1 MSVTHQPNHLSPSD
15 RLLQGIAIA
24 TNRLLTVKNHHESVQ
39 ESLNVLGP
47 VMDVDRI
54 YIFQNH
60 LHPETGEPAISQ
72 RWEWVAQGVQPEID
86 NPELQ
91 NLLYP
96 EILPRWYDTLSQEQP
111 ILGIIRDFP
120 EAEKKLLNPQGIL
133 SILVV
138 PIFIRDYFWGFAG
151 FDDCHQERQW
161 DDSTKA
167 ALMTIAGSIGGAI
180 SQWESEANL
189 KHLNETL
196 EQRVQTRTAE
206 LEQAKEAAEAANH
219 AKSQFLANMSHEL
232 RTPLNG
238 ILGYAQILNRSK
250 ELGEKERHGVQ
261 IIHQCGSHLLTL
273 INDILDLSKIEAGKL
288 ELNLKEIHFPS
299 FLQGIVEICRVQSD
313 KKRLNLIYQPD
324 VNLPVGVITDE
335 KRLRQLLIN
344 ILGNAVKFTE
354 KGSITFKVKTVKLLD
369 KTMGDGDG
377 IVRIG
382 FQVEDTGVG
391 IAASNL
397 ESIFQSFE
405 QVGDKKR
412 QSEGTGLG
420 LAISKKIVELM
431 GDTIKV
437 RSKLGVGSIFSFEV
451 DLQIADNWTQQVSTS
466 NGQQIIGYEGAI
478 RHLLVV
484 DDRWENRSV
493 LVELLEPLGFKL
505 TEAENGQEAL
515 IKAKQETF
523 DLIITDIQMPVMN
536 GFEMLKQLRN
546 DNTLKHITVIISSAS
561 VSDMDRQMSL
571 DAGGDDFLPKPINT
585 QEMFALLTDHLQVTW
600 KYETIKSVSTSTIT
614 HDDSLQIVAPP
625 LEDLQI
631 LFELAQDGLL
641 LKLVKMTE
649 EIGRKSDRYLSFTQ
663 KISQLAKQFQT
674 EEIEILIQKHI
685 NFKQYLNYP
694 KP

>member
-24 TNRLLTVKNHHESVQ
+24 TNRLLTVKNRHESVQ
-39 ESLNVLGP
+39 ESLNALGP

-60 LHPETGEPAISQ
+60 PHPETGQLASSQ

-86 NPELQ
+86 NPGLQ

-96 EILPRWYDTLSQEQP
+96 EIMPRWYNTLSQEQP
-111 ILGIIRDFP
+111 ILGIIKDFP
-120 EAEKKLLNPQGIL
+120 EVERELLNSQGIL

-161 DDSTKA
+161 DDNTKA
-167 ALMTIAGSIGGAI
+167 ALMAIAGSIGGAI
-180 SQWESEANL
+180 SQWQTEANL
-189 KHLNETL
+189 KQLNETL

-206 LEQAKEAAEAANH
+206 LEQAKNAAEAANY

-324 VNLPVGVITDE
+324 VNLPIGVITDE

-344 ILGNAVKFTE
+344 LLGNAVKFTE
-354 KGSITFKVKTVKLLD
+354 KGSITFKVKTVKLPG
-369 KTMGDGDG
+369 KNVEDG

-437 RSKLGVGSIFSFEV
+437 KSKLGIGSIFSFEV
-451 DLQIADNWTQQVSTS
+451 DLQIADNWIQQISTS
-466 NGQQIIGYEGAI
+466 NGEQIIGYEGAI

-515 IKAKQETF
+515 IKAKQQTF

-536 GFEMLKQLRN
+536 GFEMLKLLRN

-585 QEMFALLTDHLQVTW
+585 EEMFALLTNHLQITW

-614 HDDSLQIVAPP
+614 HDDSLEIVAPP
-625 LEDLQI
+625 LEDLQM

-649 EIGRKSDRYLSFTQ
+649 EIGRKSDRYLPFTQ

-674 EEIEILIQKHI
+674 EEIEILIQKHL
-685 NFKQYLNYP
+685 NFKQSLNYP

>member
-24 TNRLLTVKNHHESVQ
+24 TNRLLTVKDYHESVQ
-39 ESLNVLGP
+39 ESLNALGP

-60 LHPETGEPAISQ
+60 LHPETGEPASSQ
-72 RWEWVAQGVQPEID
+72 RWEWVAKGVQPEID
-86 NPELQ
+86 NPKLQ

-96 EILPRWYDTLSQEQP
+96 EILPRWYYTLSQEQP
-111 ILGIIRDFP
+111 ILGIIKDFP
-120 EAEKKLLNPQGIL
+120 EVERLLLQPQGIL

-138 PIFIRDYFWGFAG
+138 PIFIRDYFWGFTG

-167 ALMTIAGSIGGAI
+167 ALMAIAGSIGGAI
-180 SQWESEANL
+180 SQWQTEANL
-189 KHLNETL
+189 KQLNETL
-196 EQRVQTRTAE
+196 EQRVKTRTAE
-206 LEQAKEAAEAANH
+206 LEQAKETAEAANH

-288 ELNLKEIHFPS
+288 ELHLKEIHFPS

-313 KKRLNLIYQPD
+313 KKGLNLIYQPD
-324 VNLPVGVITDE
+324 ANLPTGAIADE
-335 KRLRQLLIN
+335 KRLLQVLIN
-344 ILGNAVKFTE
+344 LLGNAIKFTE
-354 KGSITFKVKTVKLLD
+354 KGSITFKVKTVKLSD
-369 KTMGDGDG
+369 QTIENG

-391 IAASNL
+391 IATSNL
-397 ESIFQSFE
+397 ENIFQSFE

-420 LAISKKIVELM
+420 LTISKRIVELM
-431 GDTIKV
+431 GGKIKV
-437 RSKLGVGSIFSFEV
+437 LSQLGVGSIFNFEV
-451 DLQIADNWTQQVSTS
+451 DLQTADNWTQQISAS
-466 NGQQIIGYEGAI
+466 NGQQIIGYEGVL

-515 IKAKQETF
+515 TKAKQQTF

-546 DNTLKHITVIISSAS
+546 DNALKHIKVIISSAS

-571 DAGGDDFLPKPINT
+571 DAGGNDFLPKPVNAEEI
-585 QEMFALLTDHLQVTW
+585 FSLLTNHLQVTW
-600 KYETIKSVSTSTIT
+600 KYQTIKSVSTSAIILS
-614 HDDSLQIVAPP
+614 DSPEIVAPP

-641 LKLVKMTE
+641 LKLVKMAE
-649 EIGRKSDRYLSFTQ
+649 KIGQKSDRYLPFTQ
-663 KISQLAKQFQT
+663 QISQLAKQFQT
-674 EEIEILIQKHI
+674 EKIEILIQKHL
-685 NFKQYLNYP
+685 NYKQYLNSP

>member
-24 TNRLLTVKNHHESVQ
+24 TNRLLTVKDYHESVQ
-39 ESLNVLGP
+39 ESLNALGP

-60 LHPETGEPAISQ
+60 LHPETGEAASSQ
-72 RWEWVAQGVQPEID
+72 RWEWVAKGVQPEID
-86 NPELQ
+86 NPKLQ

-96 EILPRWYDTLSQEQP
+96 EILPRWYYTLSQEQP

-120 EAEKKLLNPQGIL
+120 EVERLLLQPQGIL

-138 PIFIRDYFWGFAG
+138 PIFIRDYFWGFTG

-167 ALMTIAGSIGGAI
+167 ALMAIAGSIGGAI
-180 SQWESEANL
+180 SQWQTEANL
-189 KHLNETL
+189 KQLNETL
-196 EQRVQTRTAE
+196 ELRVKTRTAE
-206 LEQAKEAAEAANH
+206 LEQAKETAEAANH

-288 ELNLKEIHFPS
+288 ELHLKEIHFPS

-313 KKRLNLIYQPD
+313 KKGLNLIYQPD
-324 VNLPVGVITDE
+324 ANLPTGAIADE
-335 KRLRQLLIN
+335 KRLLQVLIN
-344 ILGNAVKFTE
+344 LLGNAIKFTE
-354 KGSITFKVKTVKLLD
+354 KGSITFKVKTVKLSD
-369 KTMGDGDG
+369 QTIENG

-391 IAASNL
+391 IATSNL
-397 ESIFQSFE
+397 ENIFQSFE

-420 LAISKKIVELM
+420 LTISKRIVELM
-431 GDTIKV
+431 GGKIKV
-437 RSKLGVGSIFSFEV
+437 LSQLGVGSIFNFEV
-451 DLQIADNWTQQVSTS
+451 DLQTADNWTQQISAS
-466 NGQQIIGYEGAI
+466 NGQQIIGYEGVL

-515 IKAKQETF
+515 TKAKQQTF

-546 DNTLKHITVIISSAS
+546 DNALKHIKVIISSAS

-571 DAGGDDFLPKPINT
+571 DAGGDDFLPKPVNAEEI
-585 QEMFALLTDHLQVTW
+585 FSLLTNHLQVTW
-600 KYETIKSVSTSTIT
+600 KYQTIKSVSTSAIILS
-614 HDDSLQIVAPP
+614 DSPEIVAPP

-641 LKLVKMTE
+641 LKLVKMAE
-649 EIGRKSDRYLSFTQ
+649 KIGQKSDRYLPFTQ
-663 KISQLAKQFQT
+663 QISQLAKQFQT
-674 EEIEILIQKHI
+674 EKIEILIQKHL
-685 NFKQYLNYP
+685 NYKQYLNSP